1 VRLFPGIFAGLL
13 ASVTVVA
20 AFACVVAVVRPGADE
35 TTSLPSRVA
44 PESVGRP
51 LRIPAAPTAAPKLD
65 VVPAARALSGPA
77 VLVAPHRAATP
88 RQAERAPASVPQST
102 DAPKSSAAPEPP
114 REATPAP
121 SESPAA
127 GPAPEQQQQQQRRQ
141 NPVAA
146 VAQNTTAAAARA
158 VEPVSPQIAATVEQ
172 TGDRVADLLGP
183 P

>member
-1 VRLFPGIFAGLL
+1 MRLFPGIFAGLL

-88 RQAERAPASVPQST
+88 RQERR
-102 DAPKSSAAPEPP
+102 AAYPWGCNA
-114 REATPAP
+114 RLLWRNRIFQ
-121 SESPAA
+121 
-127 GPAPEQQQQQQRRQ
+127 GPCRLRR
-141 NPVAA
+141 
-146 VAQNTTAAAARA
+146 
-158 VEPVSPQIAATVEQ
+158 
-172 TGDRVADLLGP
+172 
-183 P
+183 